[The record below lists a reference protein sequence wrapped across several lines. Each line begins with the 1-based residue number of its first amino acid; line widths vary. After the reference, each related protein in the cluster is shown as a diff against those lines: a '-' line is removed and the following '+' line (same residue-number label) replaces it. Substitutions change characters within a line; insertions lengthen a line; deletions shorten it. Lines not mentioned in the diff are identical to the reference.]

1 MKLGTQ
7 TGSLTNHL
15 YSRMTIGQPEPV
27 VGMGVTVLGWTDR
40 HPGTIIKLS
49 TTKLSQT
56 VALVQEDKATR
67 TDGNGM
73 SECQSYS
80 YEANP
85 EGRLWN
91 FRQTK
96 TGSWEEVTFNQRTGR
111 FNKAEGGGYGLRIGE
126 RDKYHDY
133 SF

>member
-1 MKLGTQ
+1 MKLGIQ
-7 TGSLTNHL
+7 TGNVTNHL
-15 YSRMTIGQPEPV
+15 YSRMTIGQPAPV
-27 VGMGVTVLGWTDR
+27 DGMGATVLCWTDR
-40 HPGTIIKLS
+40 CAGTVIS
-49 TTKLSQT
+49 VSQRAGKT
-56 VALVQEDKATR
+56 LVHVREDRATR

-80 YEANP
+80 FEADP
-85 EGRLWN
+85 EGHLWT

-96 TGSWEEVTFNQRTGR
+96 TGVWEEVTVNPNTGR

-126 RDKYHDY
+126 REKYHDF

>member
-7 TGSLTNHL
+7 TGSLTNHM

-27 VGMGVTVLGWTDR
+27 EGMGATILGWTDR
-40 HPGTIIKLS
+40 HPGTIINV
-49 TTKLSQT
+49 SQRAGGI
-56 VALVQEDKATR
+56 VIYVREDKATR
-67 TDGNGM
+67 TDGNGR

-80 YEANP
+80 YEANS
-85 EGRLWN
+85 EGRLWT

-96 TGSWEEVTFNQRTGR
+96 TGAWEEVTVNQKTGR

>member
-7 TGSLTNHL
+7 TASLTNHV
-15 YSRMTIGQPEPV
+15 YSRMTIGQPDPV
-27 VGMGVTVLGWTDR
+27 EGMGATVLSWTDR
-40 HPGTIIKLS
+40 HAVTIINV
-49 TTKLSQT
+49 TKLAST
-56 VALVQEDKATR
+56 VIYVREDKATR
-67 TDGNGM
+67 TDSNGM

-80 YEANP
+80 FEPNP
-85 EGRLWN
+85 TGRLWT

-96 TGSWEEVTFNQRTGR
+96 TGAWEEVTVNQKTGR

-126 RDKYHDY
+126 RSKYHDY

>member
-7 TGSLTNHL
+7 TNSLTNHL
-15 YSRMTIGQPEPV
+15 YSRMTIGQPEPH
-27 VGMGVTVLGWTDR
+27 VGMGATILAWTDR
-40 HPGTIIKLS
+40 YPGTIIKLS
-49 TTKLSQT
+49 TTKTSQT
-56 VALVQEDKATR
+56 VVDVQQDKATR
-67 TDGNGM
+67 IDSNGM

-85 EGRLWN
+85 EGRIWR
-91 FRQTK
+91 FRQKK
-96 TGSWEEVTFNQRTGR
+96 TGGWKEVTFNQRTGR

-126 RDKYHDY
+126 RAKYHDY